1 MARQTFEVG
10 RPQIVNSDRMQWSNF
25 EEEYRI
31 MSNLVAG
38 GLTAY
43 LALIRVSRSPSDN
56 NSLRTRSTPTGDI
69 FDSAEVG
76 PDLTFHWESSPVAL
90 IISVQGQ
97 SLVISGPN
105 SSGNTASDTEEPYV
119 WVRPDISDNRE
130 FIDHYESLNF
140 SQQSQITITLDDDEP
155 LPDISLSA
163 RIISGTPRITADI
176 TVQEPAVIVAPSF
189 DENTGDDQVWDT
201 ENEVLLIG
209 PIASGTEPITY
220 SWSELP
226 DGIISSDIVL
236 FGTPTTDGAGSI
248 TLTATNS
255 AGSAAWTFNYRIGDV
270 AVNIPLSARIVSG
283 LPAIRADITVRESD
297 ALLLSDFDT
306 TGLEIDA
313 LALIRASA
321 PPDIYADSDRGGTQ
335 TPLDGELGLSL
346 GQTLISRMQTVNVF
360 EQIRFNDNNNP
371 QNLSMSTYFNE
382 GGDGNDLTLY
392 IQTSE
397 GVISQVIADSIVG
410 AGSDWIRI
418 GIDQEN
424 RSLIGNISDGDLFIV
439 AFARLE
445 TIAVPLSARITSGT
459 PTIAADISIREPEDI
474 ALSARIVSGAPQI
487 RADVSIRGP
496 GLLLSDFDTTGLEVD
511 ALALIEAGIAPDVFG
526 RAPRDVYGDL
536 INGELG
542 LSLTEEPVNA
552 IRFRDSGSQA
562 GGERISLHDNGLLPL
577 STYFGSDGDGM
588 DLTLWVQTSEGSISF
603 PVDGN
608 IDRSGGN
615 FVIFNV
621 PSEHQSFVESIEEDE
636 RFILAFTRQVSVDI
650 PLSARIVSGSPS
662 ISADISI
669 REPGEI
675 PLSARLVSGIPRI
688 QADITIIEP
697 EDIALSAR
705 IVSGVP
711 QIRADIT
718 IRELEDI
725 TLSARIVSG
734 SPIIRADISVITQV
748 IVSSLFDRRA
758 SLLSVEI
765 DNALLD
771 HVLKTSTYN
780 RPSGLSLGLSDR
792 LPTLDNLF
800 DISGGGYARQVIN
813 SGWTNAINRAIAF
826 GSNIDFPIATQNQG
840 TVSYFNITLNDILAI
855 YGELDDP
862 RVIFSGDQ
870 ISINDDDLDI
880 SFNTRGGAS
889 DYLSNKLLDFLLR
902 GANLPPPSSIYIA
915 LCSDSIDDDDTG
927 DSIPELSGLGYSRI
941 LHNDWNDSEDRLST
955 NDGEIQFPRATGNWD
970 IVVEYAL
977 IDSSNNGNLLMHR
990 PFGSSVIVKDNDRL
1004 SFSDGELP
1012 IQLGPV
1018 FARAGLSSSSDE
1030 IGRGIIRGY

>member
-1 MARQTFEVG
+1 MPLYVCDYTDRQLVEIDPVDASGTLVGVLPSSIPNPNGMTWFEDKLWVVG
-10 RPQIVNSDRMQWSNF
+10 LANRQVRSIENPSTSASSV
-25 EEEYRI
+25 
-31 MSNLVAG
+31 LHG
-38 GLTAY
+38 TLTNDINPWAMVFHDSR
-43 LALIRVSRSPSDN
+43 LLIFSSFLSPSP
-56 NSLRTRSTPTGDI
+56 SLWEITLSPFSQTRLRNFPSNYNFQSCASFNGRLLAAYIRDPSHLFEITDLESSDANDGLINLGVLPLQTPTREFNANGMAVYHGDL
-69 FDSAEVG
+69 FVSNSFNDSLWYIE
-76 PDLTFHWESSPVAL
+76 
-90 IISVQGQ
+90 
-97 SLVISGPN
+97 N
-105 SSGNTASDTEEPYV
+105 
-119 WVRPDISDNRE
+119 PDIPGTAVRIGS
-130 FIDHYESLNF
+130 FPSGVTAPYGLAS
-140 SQQSQITITLDDDEP
+140 SEP
-155 LPDISLSA
+155 EPPEIPLSA
-163 RIISGTPRITADI
+163 RISSGTPRITADI
-176 TVQEPAVIVAPSF
+176 TVREP
-189 DENTGDDQVWDT
+189 
-201 ENEVLLIG
+201 
-209 PIASGTEPITY
+209 
-220 SWSELP
+220 
-226 DGIISSDIVL
+226 
-236 FGTPTTDGAGSI
+236 
-248 TLTATNS
+248 
-255 AGSAAWTFNYRIGDV
+255 
-270 AVNIPLSARIVSG
+270 
-283 LPAIRADITVRESD
+283 

-306 TGLEIDA
+306 AGLEIDA

-382 GGDGNDLTLY
+382 GGDGNNLTLY

-459 PTIAADISIREPEDI
+459 PTISADISIREPEGI

-526 RAPRDVYGDL
+526 RSPRDDHGDL
-536 INGELG
+536 IDGELG
-542 LSLTEEPVNA
+542 LSSTEEPINA
-552 IRFRDSGSQA
+552 IRFRDSGSLA

-588 DLTLWVQTSEGSISF
+588 DLSLWVQTSEGSISF

-650 PLSARIVSGSPS
+650 PLSARIVSGTPT

-675 PLSARLVSGIPRI
+675 PLSSRIVSGIPQIR
-688 QADITIIEP
+688 ADITIIEP

-826 GSNIDFPIATQNQG
+826 GNDIDFPTATQNQG

-955 NDGEIQFPRATGNWD
+955 NDGQIQFPRATGNWD